1 MTRQTK
7 RPRAANSWPRDKQ
20 TNTGALYSVYDS
32 RVTKLEQTVKYSD
45 LTSPQIIPVC
55 WACGSTERVTTY
67 HAAGGILGVCNRCGH
82 GGQP

>member
-45 LTSPQIIPVC
+45 LTSPREPTRASVLQLPLYIFS
-55 WACGSTERVTTY
+55 A
-67 HAAGGILGVCNRCGH
+67 RC
-82 GGQP
+82 QEAIRLT